1 MMYIIMDTLNINETP
16 AHILDQLSSYNLGE
30 TEQYIK
36 NIQGYMEEQE
46 ILNEVLKKDSFEDD
60 KEYIEN
66 FIEENKEIIEYQ
78 ENQLYS
84 LSEALINKVEE
95 NNKLKQDRHEL
106 ELLLDNEMVSQFSE
120 KLRNLK
126 NLKEKLNSFLL
137 KMGIIK
143 P

>member
-1 MMYIIMDTLNINETP
+1 MDTLNLNEKP
-16 AHILDQLSSYNLGE
+16 ANILDQLSSYNLGE

-46 ILNEVLKKDSFEDD
+46 MLNSVLKKESFEED

-78 ENQLYS
+78 ESQLYS
-84 LSEALINKVEE
+84 LSEALIKIIEE
-95 NNKLKQDRHEL
+95 NNKLKQNRHEL
-106 ELLLDNEMVSQFSE
+106 ELLLDNEMVSKFSE
-120 KLRNLK
+120 KMRNLK

>member
-1 MMYIIMDTLNINETP
+1 MDTLNLNETP
-16 AHILDQLSSYNLGE
+16 ANILDHLSSYNLGE

-46 ILNEVLKKDSFEDD
+46 MLNEVLKKDSFEED

-66 FIEENKEIIEYQ
+66 FIEENQEIIDYQ

-95 NNKLKQDRHEL
+95 NNKLKQNRHEL
-106 ELLLDNEMVSQFSE
+106 ELLLDNEMVSKFSE

>member
-1 MMYIIMDTLNINETP
+1 MDTLNLNEAP
-16 AHILDQLSSYNLGE
+16 ANILDQLPSYNLGE

-46 ILNEVLKKDSFEDD
+46 MLNEVLKKDSFEED
-60 KEYIEN
+60 KTYIEN

-106 ELLLDNEMVSQFSE
+106 ELLLDNEMVSEFSE

>member
-1 MMYIIMDTLNINETP
+1 MLN
-16 AHILDQLSSYNLGE
+16 S
-30 TEQYIK
+30 
-36 NIQGYMEEQE
+36 
-46 ILNEVLKKDSFEDD
+46 VLKKESFEED

-78 ENQLYS
+78 ESQLYS
-84 LSEALINKVEE
+84 LSEALIKIIEE
-95 NNKLKQDRHEL
+95 NNKLKQNRHEL
-106 ELLLDNEMVSQFSE
+106 ELLLDNEMVSKFSE
-120 KLRNLK
+120 KMRNLK